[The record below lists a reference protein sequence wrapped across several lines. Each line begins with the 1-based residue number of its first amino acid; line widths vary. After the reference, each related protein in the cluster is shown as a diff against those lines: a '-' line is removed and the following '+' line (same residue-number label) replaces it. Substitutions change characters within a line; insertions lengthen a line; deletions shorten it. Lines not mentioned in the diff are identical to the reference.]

1 MVYFFE
7 YGFPILSKPLVSK
20 PTVLDMSDRSPNLQC
35 HFYNITKR
43 NFTSILMLFLSIL
56 KNGKRS
62 IPVRSFFG
70 DLNKKSPLGMIR
82 GCQSDELTPNLD
94 TKEDYT

>member
-1 MVYFFE
+1 VKK
-7 YGFPILSKPLVSK
+7 ILLVCGSG
-20 PTVLDMSDRSPNLQC
+20 MS
-35 HFYNITKR
+35 
-43 NFTSILMLFLSIL
+43 TSLLAIRMEEEA
-56 KNGKRS
+56 KRS

-82 GCQSDELTPNLD
+82 GCQSHELTPNLD

>member
-1 MVYFFE
+1 MNVTQITTFE
-7 YGFPILSKPLVSK
+7 NENYYHKK
-20 PTVLDMSDRSPNLQC
+20 Q
-35 HFYNITKR
+35 
-43 NFTSILMLFLSIL
+43 
-56 KNGKRS
+56 RS